1 MKPNAWLSRLIMIG
15 AALSQVAMFALLC
28 ILFNNSEKLGYFF
41 FPAILALLSLMI
53 YTLALILKKR
63 ELQYLRVLLGDE
75 QFFAKFPKEK
85 KREMRRSKEKNFH
98 E

>member
-1 MKPNAWLSRLIMIG
+1 MVG
-15 AALSQVAMFALLC
+15 AAVSQVAMFALLC
-28 ILFNNSEKLGYFF
+28 IIFNNSEKLGYFF

-75 QFFAKFPKEK
+75 QFFEKFPKEK
-85 KREMRRSKEKNFH
+85 KREMRRKKITLISSGDEDDLQKNP
-98 E
+98 